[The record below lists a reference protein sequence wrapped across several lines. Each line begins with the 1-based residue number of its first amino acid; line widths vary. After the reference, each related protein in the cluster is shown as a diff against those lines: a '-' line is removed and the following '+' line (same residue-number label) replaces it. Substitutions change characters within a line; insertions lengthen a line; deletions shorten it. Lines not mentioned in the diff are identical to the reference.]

1 MEPQADPSKSPH
13 KIKRLSIGLNVLV
26 QVLAFT
32 AIAGMI
38 NYMSFRHFKRWDF
51 TRNQKYALAPLTKNL
66 LTSLKKPVKAVVFFP
81 NAQAIAQD
89 VSSLLREYEYAS
101 DRKVSI
107 EIVDPYR
114 NLTRAKELSEKYKFG
129 NTDNIVILDYEG
141 KSKFVNAADM
151 AEMDTSR
158 SMFGQPPTI
167 RAFKGEEA
175 ITSALLE
182 ITEDRQNK
190 VYFLAGHGEP
200 APTSQEL
207 TALKTFIDRQNI
219 KLDPLNLNNT
229 DSVPNDT
236 SAIVILGP
244 RTDLSEREIKLLS
257 DYWNDKNGRLFVML
271 NPAMKTPRLSEWIE
285 TSGVTPRQDIVMRS
299 GTMLA
304 VERGQPTLKTG
315 IVTTAVGIIPEQ
327 AKPVLKDIIGIDMEL
342 IGLSHSFVV
351 DQTKAALFRVRSTPL
366 LTSPAEF
373 WGEIENDPKDTQQ
386 PVNDPGKDHQGP
398 LTLAVAVEKGGV
410 DDPRVK
416 VETSRMVLIGNAAFI
431 SNDGLRQSALGLDFA
446 INALNWLIN
455 REQLAGIPPKSKE
468 AINLSLDEKHM
479 GRIALAVM
487 GVIPTF
493 IAVLGLAVWWRRRS

>member
-1 MEPQADPSKSPH
+1 MDPQSDPSKSVH
-13 KIKRLSIGLNVLV
+13 TIKRFSIGLNVLV

-32 AIAGMI
+32 AITAMV

-51 TRNQKYALAPLTKNL
+51 TRDQKYALAPLTKNL
-66 LTSLKKPVKAVVFFP
+66 LATLKKPVKAVVFFP

-89 VSSLLREYEYAS
+89 VGSLLREYEYAS
-101 DRKVSI
+101 DRKVSV

-158 SMFGQPPTI
+158 ATFGQPPII

-219 KLDPLNLNNT
+219 KLDAINLNNT
-229 DSVPNDT
+229 DSVPEDA
-236 SAIVILGP
+236 SALVILGP
-244 RTDLSEREIKLLS
+244 RTDLSEREITLLS
-257 DYWNDKNGRLFVML
+257 HYWGDKNGRLFVML
-271 NPAMKTPRLSEWIE
+271 NPAMNTPRLSEWIAM
-285 TSGVTPRQDIVMRS
+285 SGVTPQQDTVMRS

-304 VERGQPTLKTG
+304 IERGQPTLKTG

-327 AKPVLKDIIGIDMEL
+327 AKPVLKDIVGIDLEL
-342 IGLSHSFVV
+342 IGLSQSIGV
-351 DQTKAALFRVRSTPL
+351 DPTKTTLVRVRTTPL
-366 LTSPAEF
+366 LSSPAEF
-373 WGEIENDPKDTQQ
+373 WGETENDSKDTQQ
-386 PVNDPGKDHQGP
+386 PVNDPGKDHKGP
-398 LTLAVAVEKGGV
+398 LTLAVALEKGGV

-431 SNDGLRQSALGLDFA
+431 SNDGLRQSAVGLDFA

-468 AINLSLDEKHM
+468 AISLSLDETHM
-479 GRIALAVM
+479 NRIALAVM

-493 IAVLGLAVWWRRRS
+493 IAVLGLMVWWRRRN

>member
-1 MEPQADPSKSPH
+1 M
-13 KIKRLSIGLNVLV
+13 
-26 QVLAFT
+26 LA
-32 AIAGMI
+32 
-38 NYMSFRHFKRWDF
+38 
-51 TRNQKYALAPLTKNL
+51 
-66 LTSLKKPVKAVVFFP
+66 SLKKPVKAVVFFP

-89 VSSLLREYEYAS
+89 VGSLLREYEYAS

-158 SMFGQPPTI
+158 AMFGQAPTV

-207 TALKTFIDRQNI
+207 TALKTFVDRQNV
-219 KLDPLNLNNT
+219 KLETVNLNNI
-229 DSVPNDT
+229 DSVPEDT

-257 DYWNDKNGRLFVML
+257 DYWGDKNGRLFVML
-271 NPAMKTPRLSEWIE
+271 NPAMKTPRLSEWIAI
-285 TSGVTPRQDIVMRS
+285 SGVTPQQDTVMRS

-327 AKPVLKDIIGIDMEL
+327 AKPVLKDIVGIDMEL
-342 IGLSHSFVV
+342 IGLSQSIGV
-351 DQTKAALFRVRSTPL
+351 DQTKAALVRVRATPL
-366 LTSPAEF
+366 LSSPAEF
-373 WGEIENDPKDTQQ
+373 WGETDNDPKDTAQ
-386 PVNDPGKDHQGP
+386 PVNDPAKDHKGP
-398 LTLAVAVEKGGV
+398 LTLAVALEKGGV

-431 SNDGLRQSALGLDFA
+431 SNDGLRQSAVGLDFA

-468 AINLSLDEKHM
+468 AINLSLDETHM

-493 IAVLGLAVWWRRRS
+493 IAVLGLMVWWRRRN